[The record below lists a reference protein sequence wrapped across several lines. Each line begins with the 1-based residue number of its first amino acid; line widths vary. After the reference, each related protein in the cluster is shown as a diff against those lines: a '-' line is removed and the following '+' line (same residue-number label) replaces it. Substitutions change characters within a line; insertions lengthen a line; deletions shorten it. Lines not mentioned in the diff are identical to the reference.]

1 MRKVFKQNRQKLTK
15 MEVDTQTVPTVQ
27 ETLSEIVIELAKL
40 RNDIRAV
47 YQKTEQLG
55 CSCQKAFLQIREA
68 MTTLREELSEA
79 SGTLIEG
86 TFFD

>member
-1 MRKVFKQNRQKLTK
+1 
-15 MEVDTQTVPTVQ
+15 MEVEPATLQ

>member
-1 MRKVFKQNRQKLTK
+1 
-15 MEVDTQTVPTVQ
+15 MEVDTTANLFFSQ
-27 ETLSEIVIELAKL
+27 TLSDIMIELTKI
-40 RNDIRAV
+40 RNEMKAI

-55 CSCQKAFLQIREA
+55 KSCRQAFLQVREA

-79 SGTLIEG
+79 SGTLIQD